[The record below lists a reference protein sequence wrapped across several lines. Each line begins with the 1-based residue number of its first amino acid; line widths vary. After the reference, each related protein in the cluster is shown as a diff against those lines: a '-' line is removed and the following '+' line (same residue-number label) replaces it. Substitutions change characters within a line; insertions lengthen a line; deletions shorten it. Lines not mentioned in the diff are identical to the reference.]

1 MVRSL
6 GLPLVKLKS
15 VVEVLV
21 TKAHLAIVEHGSS
34 GRVVPAILEV
44 MFMMKLLLILEIL
57 TVLETV
63 VVG

>member
-21 TKAHLAIVEHGSS
+21 SKAHLAIVEHGSS
-34 GRVVPAILEV
+34 GGIVAAVLEV
-44 MFMMKLLLILEIL
+44 MFMMELLLILEIL